1 MEMPIS
7 THHIETITV
16 EKSQLASSM
25 KSGTVDVFATP
36 FMIALMEYAAMRLI
50 APALPEGVTTVGT
63 LVNITH
69 TAPTLEG
76 TTVRAEAELLESDGR
91 RFVFRVTAFDE
102 AGVIGEGFH
111 ERCSVKSDRF
121 LQKAAERRD
130 NAPAACNNGD
140 SGAK

>member
-1 MEMPIS
+1 MEMSIG
-7 THHIETITV
+7 TRHTETLTV
-16 EKSQLASSM
+16 GKSQLASSL

-36 FMIALMEYAAMRLI
+36 FMIALMEYAAMQLI

-76 TTVRAEAELLESDGR
+76 TRVRAEAELVESDGR
-91 RFVFRVTAFDE
+91 RFVFRVTAYDE
-102 AGVIGEGFH
+102 AGVIGEGIH
-111 ERCSVKSDRF
+111 ERCSVKRDRF

-130 NAPAACNNGD
+130 NAA
-140 SGAK
+140 GAK

>member
-1 MEMPIS
+1 MEMPIG
-7 THHIETITV
+7 TRHTETLTV
-16 EKSQLASSM
+16 GKSQLASSL

-36 FMIALMEYAAMRLI
+36 FMIALMEYAAMQLI

-76 TTVRAEAELLESDGR
+76 TRVRAEAELVESDGR

-102 AGVIGEGFH
+102 AGVIGEGIH
-111 ERCSVKSDRF
+111 ERCSVKRDRF

-130 NAPAACNNGD
+130 NAA
-140 SGAK
+140 GAK

>member
-1 MEMPIS
+1 MEMPIG
-7 THHIETITV
+7 TRHTETLTV
-16 EKSQLASSM
+16 GKSQLASSL

-36 FMIALMEYAAMRLI
+36 FMIALMEYAAMQLI

-76 TTVRAEAELLESDGR
+76 TRVRAEAELVESDGR
-91 RFVFRVTAFDE
+91 RFVFRVTAYDE
-102 AGVIGEGFH
+102 AGVIGEGIH
-111 ERCSVKSDRF
+111 ERCSVKRDRF

-130 NAPAACNNGD
+130 NAA
-140 SGAK
+140 GAK

>member
-1 MEMPIS
+1 MEMPIG
-7 THHIETITV
+7 TRHTETLTV
-16 EKSQLASSM
+16 GKSQLASSL

-36 FMIALMEYAAMRLI
+36 FMIALMEYAAMQLI

-76 TTVRAEAELLESDGR
+76 TRVHAEAELVESDGR

-102 AGVIGEGFH
+102 AGVIGEGIH
-111 ERCSVKSDRF
+111 ERCSVKRDRF

-130 NAPAACNNGD
+130 NAA
-140 SGAK
+140 GAK